1 MKEFYSRASG
11 RNDRSLRRLRSLD
24 HTRADWNSLEEA
36 VQNMCGGRSTNCGR
50 RAHLRV
56 LRIRPAML
64 VPCEPCRKCL
74 RDTRLNANPRCPC
87 RNLLQ
92 RGISHHSATKMH
104 CVAVV
109 QIHKN
114 FNKLVRVLQAQDDVL
129 SVSSYN
135 SANGFERLLS
145 QQFSLK
151 SRLKSLLM

>member
-1 MKEFYSRASG
+1 
-11 RNDRSLRRLRSLD
+11 
-24 HTRADWNSLEEA
+24 
-36 VQNMCGGRSTNCGR
+36 
-50 RAHLRV
+50 
-56 LRIRPAML
+56 
-64 VPCEPCRKCL
+64 
-74 RDTRLNANPRCPC
+74 
-87 RNLLQ
+87 
-92 RGISHHSATKMH
+92 MH